1 MKIFSK
7 MNTSL
12 EEYIRSSQNATEA
25 YYAYSGSTRL
35 TDTFYLYVNTTA
47 NTVCLVVNIV
57 CFLVCKNIDKSVRKD
72 FSTMYGY
79 IEIFLLV
86 IVFNSLLGCFVTSI
100 PRYFLSF
107 SLSSFANFYK
117 CYTLAIFSRLCRETF
132 KIF

>member
-25 YYAYSGSTRL
+25 YYAYSGSTWL

-72 FSTMYGY
+72 SSTMYGY
-79 IEIFLLV
+79 IEIFLLA
-86 IVFNSLLGCFVTSI
+86 IVFNSLLGCFVYVLFGST
-100 PRYFLSF
+100 
-107 SLSSFANFYK
+107 
-117 CYTLAIFSRLCRETF
+117 
-132 KIF
+132 